1 MSKIQCLTCG
11 GMTDVG
17 DALFGECPY
26 CGCRVEFRRVSSFN
40 GIDRKTDLGPLRKL
54 FESAGSTRSEN
65 SGAIVPEEK
74 NDLALA
80 LCYLLAENFVL
91 AKKKLAFLIENDP
104 AEPEPYYYYALTLI
118 NGRTLAEI
126 TMREAKAITGYL
138 QIAMTMDEK
147 FVFPKL
153 LFALICIEYYEANDL
168 IAPADGREL
177 LNQLCE
183 TGVDTA
189 ELEFFKS
196 LVSTAVV

>member
-11 GMTDVG
+11 GMADVG
-17 DALFGECPY
+17 DALVGECPY

-40 GIDRKTDLGPLRKL
+40 GINRKTDLGSLRKL
-54 FESAGSTRSEN
+54 FEAAGSTKSKSPETL
-65 SGAIVPEEK
+65 PEEK

-91 AKKKLAFLIENDP
+91 AKKKLASLIENDP

-126 TMREAKAITGYL
+126 TMREAREITGYL
-138 QIAMTMDEK
+138 QTAMALDGN

-153 LFALICIEYYEANDL
+153 LYALLCIEYYEANDL
-168 IAPADGREL
+168 LSPDDGRAL
-177 LNQLCE
+177 LDQLCE
-183 TGVDTA
+183 TEVDSA

>member
-11 GMTDVG
+11 GMAEVG
-17 DALFGECPY
+17 DSLSGECPY

-40 GIDRKTDLGPLRKL
+40 GIDRKTDLCTLRKL
-54 FESAGSTRSEN
+54 FESAGSTRSKHSETT
-65 SGAIVPEEK
+65 VPEEK

-80 LCYLLAENFVL
+80 LCYLLVENFIL
-91 AKKKLAFLIENDP
+91 AKKKLASLIENDP

-118 NGRTLAEI
+118 NGRTIAEI
-126 TMREAKAITGYL
+126 TMREAKTITGYL
-138 QIAMTMDEK
+138 QTAMAMDEN
-147 FVFPKL
+147 FIFPKL

-196 LVSTAVV
+196 LVSTAIV